1 VTRSSQTRKPVP
13 RSPLV
18 SSSRALVLRAAAV
31 LVIVI
36 GYADLVRGGTVLA
49 PLALVI
55 GYLVVVPLSF
65 LVE

>member
-1 VTRSSQTRKPVP
+1 M
-13 RSPLV
+13 
-18 SSSRALVLRAAAV
+18 SSSRALVLRAAAAV
-31 LVIVI
+31 VILI

-49 PLALVI
+49 PLALVL

>member
-1 VTRSSQTRKPVP
+1 MPRSSR
-13 RSPLV
+13 V
-18 SSSRALVLRAAAV
+18 SRSRALVLRAAAAI
-31 LVIVI
+31 VIVV

-55 GYLVVVPLSF
+55 GYLIVVPLAF